1 MKKVISIFLSLAM
14 LLSIVSVV
22 DFSAFAEDSSS
33 VNKIELDTEY
43 YIETDNDGNFEEYFL
58 FAPQKTGKYVLS
70 FDENEWSCQFWIT
83 SNAYDYFL
91 LGTL

>member
-1 MKKVISIFLSLAM
+1 MKKVISLFLSVAM

-58 FAPQKTGKYVLS
+58 FAPQIGRAHV
-70 FDENEWSCQFWIT
+70 
-83 SNAYDYFL
+83 
-91 LGTL
+91 

>member
-1 MKKVISIFLSLAM
+1 MKKVISLFLSLAM

-43 YIETDNDGNFEEYFL
+43 YIETDNDGNFEEYFCL
-58 FAPQKTGKYVLS
+58 HHKKLA
-70 FDENEWSCQFWIT
+70 NMC
-83 SNAYDYFL
+83 
-91 LGTL
+91 